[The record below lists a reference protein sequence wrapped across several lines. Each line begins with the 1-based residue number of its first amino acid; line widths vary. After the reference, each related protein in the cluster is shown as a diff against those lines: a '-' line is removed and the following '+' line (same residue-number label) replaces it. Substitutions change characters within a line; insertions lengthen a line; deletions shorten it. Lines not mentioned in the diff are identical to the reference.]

1 MQPENCQ
8 LASPCSLSLV
18 SWQGS
23 SATLPSSSLG
33 GVSKE
38 IPSSGAGAKPGAAA
52 RALQMPRCLVSL
64 LHLHTQYPDVSLSC
78 EHRNVYRDASRY
90 QAPASLLLGRDLL
103 RTVM

>member
-1 MQPENCQ
+1 MP
-8 LASPCSLSLV
+8 ASPCSLSLV

-64 LHLHTQYPDVSLSC
+64 LHLHAQCPGVSLTRQ
-78 EHRNVYRDASRY
+78 H
-90 QAPASLLLGRDLL
+90 
-103 RTVM
+103 

>member
-1 MQPENCQ
+1 MPHCMRRIAAKLSFLDSVQWRAQRKELCRQHPMQVDILL

-64 LHLHTQYPDVSLSC
+64 LHLHAQFWK
-78 EHRNVYRDASRY
+78 
-90 QAPASLLLGRDLL
+90 
-103 RTVM
+103 